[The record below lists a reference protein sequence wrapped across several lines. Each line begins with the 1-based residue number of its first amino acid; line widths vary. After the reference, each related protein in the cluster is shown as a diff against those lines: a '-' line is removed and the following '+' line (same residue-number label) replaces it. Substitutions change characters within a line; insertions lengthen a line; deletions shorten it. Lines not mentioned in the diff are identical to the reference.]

1 MSVYK
6 KWSSAMDNRDAEA
19 LIECLH
25 EDYTFV
31 RHQTGTTM
39 NRAEMSEMLRG
50 FMSNDAVVVHERHC
64 LYEND
69 EVLVERSV
77 MNFPDGSRESVL
89 GFNQLKDGKILR
101 SETGATPIKSTG

>member
-39 NRAEMSEMLRG
+39 DRAEMSEMLRG

-64 LYEND
+64 CTRTMRCL
-69 EVLVERSV
+69 
-77 MNFPDGSRESVL
+77 
-89 GFNQLKDGKILR
+89 
-101 SETGATPIKSTG
+101 

>member
-6 KWSSAMDNRDAEA
+6 KWSSAMDNRDAAA

-39 NRAEMSEMLRG
+39 NRAEMSQMLRG
-50 FMSNDAVVVHERHC
+50 FMSNDAVVVHEHHC

-77 MNFPDGSRESVL
+77 MNFPDGTRESVL
-89 GFNQLKDGKILR
+89 GFNQLKDGKIIR
-101 SETGATPIKSTG
+101 SETGATPIKAGG